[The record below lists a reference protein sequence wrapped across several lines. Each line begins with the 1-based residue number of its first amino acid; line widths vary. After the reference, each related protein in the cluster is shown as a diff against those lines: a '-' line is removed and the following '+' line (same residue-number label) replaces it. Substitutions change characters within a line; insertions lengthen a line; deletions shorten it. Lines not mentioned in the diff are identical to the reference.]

1 MTEPQHPSPS
11 PARNSGATLRSSR
24 AWVTLLVI
32 VLLSVVIDLWS
43 KHAAFEQVANAPVSV
58 VRDEVMR
65 VKREIDPRAITE
77 QLIPPH
83 APKVVVPHLLHFT
96 LVLNPGAV
104 FGVGPGQRLFFI
116 TFTLVALSFAMFM
129 FAKWTTPTNTW
140 AHVAIGLL
148 IGGGLGNLYD
158 RLQYACV
165 RDFIHPL
172 PGVNWPFGLAPLGN
186 REIWP
191 YVSNL
196 ADLFLLIGI
205 FMLLRHLWRREGAAT
220 PSEAAVQTGNSTSA
234 V

>member
-1 MTEPQHPSPS
+1 M
-11 PARNSGATLRSSR
+11 
-24 AWVTLLVI
+24 VT
-32 VLLSVVIDLWS
+32 LLSVVVDLGS
-43 KHAAFEQVANAPVSV
+43 KAIAFERVAPAPVAV

-77 QLIPPH
+77 QLIPAHP
-83 APKVVVPHLLHFT
+83 PRVVVPTMLNFT

-104 FGVGPGQRLFFI
+104 FGVGPGQRAFFI

-129 FAKWTTPTNTW
+129 FAQWTSARDAW
-140 AHVAIGLL
+140 AHTALGLL

-172 PGVNWPFGLAPLGN
+172 PGVMWPFGLSPLGS
-186 REIWP
+186 REVWP
-191 YVSNL
+191 YVSNM

-205 FMLLRHLWRREGAAT
+205 LMLLRHLWRRDAA
-220 PSEAAVQTGNSTSA
+220 GSA
-234 V
+234 PAQAPAQA